1 MRLGGDVHPY
11 DLTRPARQSRTRTAR
26 GASARRPSP
35 VRRRLP
41 CGTRSHGLVA
51 NSLRELR
58 SLRSDSRDEVRS
70 RSALRALAMGAAF
83 LGASQAHR
91 GLCGFGF
98 AAALVVF
105 VASITPDTMR

>member
-1 MRLGGDVHPY
+1 
-11 DLTRPARQSRTRTAR
+11 
-26 GASARRPSP
+26 
-35 VRRRLP
+35 
-41 CGTRSHGLVA
+41 
-51 NSLRELR
+51 
-58 SLRSDSRDEVRS
+58 
-70 RSALRALAMGAAF
+70 MGAAF